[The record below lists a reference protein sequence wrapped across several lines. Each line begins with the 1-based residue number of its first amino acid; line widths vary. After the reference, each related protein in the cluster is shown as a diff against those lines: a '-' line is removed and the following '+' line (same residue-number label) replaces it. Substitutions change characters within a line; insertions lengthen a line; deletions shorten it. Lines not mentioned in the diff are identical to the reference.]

1 MHSEKKALTLRPDD
15 VCPHLQLYK
24 ERTGRR
30 QSITPS
36 PTRMTLAIPLR
47 LLAATALTVLT
58 WLSATAQP
66 RERMFID
73 ENMAFAARQ
82 YHLLVSAH
90 PKGRAVMPHSFNA
103 NGGLV
108 RVPVHAWTSGFFPGT
123 LWLLADYND
132 DKALLDSA
140 RAYTLLMKP
149 MQHYT
154 GNHDIG
160 FMMMCSYG
168 NAARLAPQPGDKAVL
183 ATAAHTLTRRFDKRV
198 GAIKSWNSFRSWH
211 GDSTYAY
218 PVIIDN
224 MMNLELL
231 FYAAQVT
238 GNDTLRSIA
247 VSHAD
252 KTLRWQVRPDG
263 SCFHVVCYDP
273 GNGAFIKGETA
284 QGYADN
290 STWSRGQAWGIY
302 GFTMVYRETSERRFL
317 DAAIRMADFYV
328 NHPDLPADKVP
339 FWDFNA
345 YQPGFVPGRHSHARD
360 VVTNYRDASAAACTA
375 SALLEL
381 STYVQGERA
390 GRYFETA
397 RTILHTLASPAYRA
411 AEGKNGGFILR
422 HSVGSIPHGSE
433 IDVPLNYADY
443 YFVEALCRYGLLLD
457 KKPLFVGEDVK
468 QAGRAR

>member
-1 MHSEKKALTLRPDD
+1 MTLTL
-15 VCPHLQLYK
+15 
-24 ERTGRR
+24 
-30 QSITPS
+30 
-36 PTRMTLAIPLR
+36 PLR
-47 LLAATALTVLT
+47 LLIATALAALT
-58 WLSATAQP
+58 SLPTTAQTS
-66 RERMFID
+66 EHSFID
-73 ENMAFAARQ
+73 KNMAFAARQ
-82 YHLLVSAH
+82 YHRLAAV
-90 PKGRAVMPHSFNA
+90 PPEGRAVMPHSLDAKRN
-103 NGGLV
+103 LV
-108 RVPVHAWTSGFFPGT
+108 RVPVRAWTAGFFPGT

-140 RAYTLLMKP
+140 RAYTRLMKP

-168 NAARLAPQPGDKAVL
+168 NAVRLAPQPGDTAVL
-183 ATAAHTLTRRFDKRV
+183 ATAARTLTRRFDEKV
-198 GAIKSWNSFRSWH
+198 GAIKSWDSFRSWH
-211 GDSTYAY
+211 GDSTYTY

-231 FYAAQVT
+231 FFAAQVS
-238 GNDTLRSIA
+238 GNDTLRHIA

-263 SCFHVVCYDP
+263 SCFHVVYYNP
-273 GNGAFIKGETA
+273 ENGAFIKGETA

-302 GFTMVYRETSERRFL
+302 GFTMVYRETGERRFL
-317 DAAIRMADFYV
+317 DAAMKMADFYV
-328 NHPDLPADKVP
+328 NHPALPADKVP
-339 FWDFNA
+339 YWDFDA
-345 YQPGFVPGRHSHARD
+345 YRPGFVPGRRSHARD

-390 GRYFETA
+390 ERYFETA
-397 RTILHTLASPAYRA
+397 RAILHTLASPAYRA
-411 AEGKNGGFILR
+411 AEGGNGGFILR
-422 HSVGSIPHGSE
+422 HSVGSIPHGNE
-433 IDVPLNYADY
+433 IDVPLSYADY

-457 KKPLFVGEDVK
+457 KRPLFVGRNVK
-468 QAGRAR
+468 QASKAR